1 MIFHSSYGLH
11 HCCLDGFTLF
21 MDGHSKMSYFFL
33 IPLTQ
38 IGSDR
43 GWILNLWFWVTQV
56 IQFLLIQQI
65 ESSLWLW
72 YGIEFEAVGQQHQ
85 QISKTWPNESN
96 SSLLAGMASD
106 SELLQYSL
114 QMKCRSAI
122 NELLECCQKTNGCM
136 FSLIE

>member
-65 ESSLWLW
+65 ESSLWKW
-72 YGIEFEAVGQQHQ
+72 NCIWSGRSTTSADFENLTKWIQFIAPRRNGKAIANCCNIPCKWNVEVL
-85 QISKTWPNESN
+85 STSCWNVVRR
-96 SSLLAGMASD
+96 
-106 SELLQYSL
+106 
-114 QMKCRSAI
+114 QMDAC
-122 NELLECCQKTNGCM
+122 
-136 FSLIE
+136 FP